1 MEDISKQI
9 FHDDLDGTC
18 SPKAG
23 LQVPGLPDVTG
34 QTEAA
39 RKLRCLVVQSQ
50 IFEILQRRIFEPFLF
65 TTAYDG
71 DGIYGVGDS
80 LSMISGMIRAK
91 SVNREQVW
99 RSITMRCI
107 YGSAY
112 GRRAVAAVAGRVGE
126 EIMARIQPLVSPT
139 TRSLLSGEVRLVVKA
154 AVELWRRCRLEWD
167 WIHSTMPSMADWKPG
182 MDTMFCVR
190 PRIVRERMG
199 SLDSKGSNH
208 HGACVYLQG
217 TGIREDS
224 PLVIERRQELRAK
237 ATG

>member
-1 MEDISKQI
+1 MEDISKQF
-9 FHDDLDGTC
+9 FHDDLDGRWST
-18 SPKAG
+18 KAE
-23 LQVPGLPDVTG
+23 LRIPGLPDVTG

-39 RKLRCLVVQSQ
+39 GKLRCLVVQSQ

-71 DGIYGVGDS
+71 DDIYGVGDS

-112 GRRAVAAVAGRVGE
+112 GRKAVAAVAARVGE
-126 EIMARIQPLVSPT
+126 EIMARIQTLANPAD
-139 TRSLLSGEVRLVVKA
+139 RSLLSGGVRLVVKA
-154 AVELWRRCRLEWD
+154 AVEIWRRCRLEWD
-167 WIHSTMPSMADWKPG
+167 WIHSTMSSMADWKQG
-182 MDTMFCVR
+182 MDMILCVR

-199 SLDSKGSNH
+199 SLDPKGSNH
-208 HGACVYLQG
+208 LQACVYLQG

-224 PLVIERRQELRAK
+224 PLVIERRQELLAK